1 VTAYANAKAKVAKI
15 KGAKKLDQTKLHEVR
30 HTTAHDVAHTHHC
43 TRTRT
48 HAHAQAEKEEQ
59 DAKENFE
66 SSVDETAVAFKK
78 LLGNDQKYLTE
89 ELCMGY
95 LDAMEK
101 YLIAGQEKVNELVD
115 ELNQIRPGLAD
126 AVRCVV
132 LRVACRVACRVSC
145 VVCRVSCVVCRVSC
159 VVCRVSC
166 VVCRVSCVV
175 CRVVLT
181 RGSAHRA
188 SRASRI
194 R

>member
-1 VTAYANAKAKVAKI
+1 MPTPRPRWPRSRAPRSSTRPSSTRYAHATHTTAHDTTHA
-15 KGAKKLDQTKLHEVR
+15 
-30 HTTAHDVAHTHHC
+30 TAHDVAHTHH
-43 TRTRT
+43 RTRT
-48 HAHAQAEKEEQ
+48 HTHHRTHAQAEKEEQ

-126 AVRCVV
+126 AVRCVS
-132 LRVACRVACRVSC
+132 CRVACRV
-145 VVCRVSCVVCRVSC
+145 VSCVSC
-159 VVCRVSC
+159 HVVC
-166 VVCRVSCVV
+166 
-175 CRVVLT
+175 
-181 RGSAHRA
+181 
-188 SRASRI
+188 
-194 R
+194 

>member
-1 VTAYANAKAKVAKI
+1 MAP
-15 KGAKKLDQTKLHEVR
+15 
-30 HTTAHDVAHTHHC
+30 HTTWHTLIIIA
-43 TRTRT
+43 

-101 YLIAGQEKVNELVD
+101 YLLAGQEKVNELVD

-126 AVRCVV
+126 AVRCV
-132 LRVACRVACRVSC
+132 CVSC
-145 VVCRVSCVVCRVSC
+145 CVSHVCRVCVACVVRVMSC
-159 VVCRVSC
+159 ADGG
-166 VVCRVSCVV
+166 
-175 CRVVLT
+175 
-181 RGSAHRA
+181 RGAHRA

>member
-1 VTAYANAKAKVAKI
+1 MAP
-15 KGAKKLDQTKLHEVR
+15 
-30 HTTAHDVAHTHHC
+30 HTTWHTLIIIA
-43 TRTRT
+43 

-101 YLIAGQEKVNELVD
+101 YLLAGQEKVNELVD

-126 AVRCVV
+126 AVRCVS
-132 LRVACRVACRVSC
+132 CRVSC
-145 VVCRVSCVVCRVSC
+145 VSCVRMRVCRACRAC
-159 VVCRVSC
+159 ADGEGGAHTEQAERAAFDEDGGHQGLHGQDAKDPGQPAEGKGEGKGHGQGNL
-166 VVCRVSCVV
+166 RP
-175 CRVVLT
+175 RYA
-181 RGSAHRA
+181 RGV
-188 SRASRI
+188 
-194 R
+194 